1 MKTLYLEC
9 NMGAAGDML
18 MGALLELIPDR
29 ENFLEKLNQAGIPGA
44 RVTVEKGI
52 KCGITGTHV
61 RVTVDGQEEYSLDA
75 EPEDYGH
82 HHLHGSGHSHDEASL
97 EEHSQHSH
105 PHNEQLHSHEGQ
117 FDKEHLHSHE
127 GHSHKGHLHPHEEHI
142 HEEHFHPHE
151 EHSHEEHLHSHE
163 GHSHQ
168 GHHHHGH
175 TSLEDISRIIDKLS
189 VDDKVKEDVK
199 TIYGMIAEAESQV
212 HGHPV
217 SQIHFHEVGTVDA
230 LTDITGC
237 AMLMR
242 QLEPEKIIVSPVT
255 LGFGQVHCAHGI
267 LPVPAPAT
275 ALLLRGIPCMAG
287 NIRGELCTPTG
298 AALVKYYANAFGR
311 MPEMVIEKIGYGMG
325 TKDFEAA
332 NCIRAILGES

>member
-75 EPEDYGH
+75 EPDDYGH
-82 HHLHGSGHSHDEASL
+82 HHLHGSGHSHDEASH

-105 PHNEQLHSHEGQ
+105 AHNEQLHSHEGQ
-117 FDKEHLHSHE
+117 FDKEY
-127 GHSHKGHLHPHEEHI
+127 
-142 HEEHFHPHE
+142 
-151 EHSHEEHLHSHE
+151 LHSHE

-175 TSLEDISRIIDKLS
+175 TFLEDISRMIDKLS
-189 VDDKVKEDVK
+189 VDDKIKEDVK

>member
-82 HHLHGSGHSHDEASL
+82 HHLHGSAHSHDEAPH

-127 GHSHKGHLHPHEEHI
+127 GHSH
-142 HEEHFHPHE
+142 
-151 EHSHEEHLHSHE
+151 
-163 GHSHQ
+163 Q

-175 TSLEDISRIIDKLS
+175 TSLEDISRMIDKLS

>member
-44 RVTVEKGI
+44 IVTVEKGI

-61 RVTVDGQEEYSLDA
+61 RVTVDGQEEHSLDA
-75 EPEDYGH
+75 EPENYGH
-82 HHLHGSGHSHDEASL
+82 HHLHGNGHSHDEASH
-97 EEHSQHSH
+97 EEYSQHSH
-105 PHNEQLHSHEGQ
+105 AHNEQLHSHEGQ
-117 FDKEHLHSHE
+117 FDKEY
-127 GHSHKGHLHPHEEHI
+127 
-142 HEEHFHPHE
+142 
-151 EHSHEEHLHSHE
+151 LHSHE

-175 TSLEDISRIIDKLS
+175 TSLEDISRMIDKLS

>member
-1 MKTLYLEC
+1 MKSIFTP
-9 NMGAAGDML
+9 MSATSA
-18 MGALLELIPDR
+18 
-29 ENFLEKLNQAGIPGA
+29 
-44 RVTVEKGI
+44 
-52 KCGITGTHV
+52 
-61 RVTVDGQEEYSLDA
+61 
-75 EPEDYGH
+75 
-82 HHLHGSGHSHDEASL
+82 
-97 EEHSQHSH
+97 
-105 PHNEQLHSHEGQ
+105 
-117 FDKEHLHSHE
+117 
-127 GHSHKGHLHPHEEHI
+127 
-142 HEEHFHPHE
+142 
-151 EHSHEEHLHSHE
+151 
-163 GHSHQ
+163 HQ

-175 TSLEDISRIIDKLS
+175 TSLEDISRMIDKLS

>member
-75 EPEDYGH
+75 EPDDYGH
-82 HHLHGSGHSHDEASL
+82 HHLHGSGHSHDEASH

-105 PHNEQLHSHEGQ
+105 AHNEQLHSHEGQ
-117 FDKEHLHSHE
+117 FDKEY
-127 GHSHKGHLHPHEEHI
+127 
-142 HEEHFHPHE
+142 
-151 EHSHEEHLHSHE
+151 LHSHE

-175 TSLEDISRIIDKLS
+175 TSLEDISRMIDKLS
-189 VDDKVKEDVK
+189 VDDKIKEDVK

>member
-82 HHLHGSGHSHDEASL
+82 HHLHGSGHSHDEASH

-127 GHSHKGHLHPHEEHI
+127 GHSH
-142 HEEHFHPHE
+142 
-151 EHSHEEHLHSHE
+151 
-163 GHSHQ
+163 Q

-175 TSLEDISRIIDKLS
+175 TSLEDISRMIDKLS

>member
-29 ENFLEKLNQAGIPGA
+29 ESFLEKLNQAGIPGA

-61 RVTVDGQEEYSLDA
+61 RVTMDGQEEYSLDA
-75 EPEDYGH
+75 GPEDYGH
-82 HHLHGSGHSHDEASL
+82 HHLHGSGHSHDEASH

-127 GHSHKGHLHPHEEHI
+127 E
-142 HEEHFHPHE
+142 
-151 EHSHEEHLHSHE
+151 
-163 GHSHQ
+163 HSHQ

-175 TSLEDISRIIDKLS
+175 TSLEDISRMIDKLS

>member
-82 HHLHGSGHSHDEASL
+82 HHHGSGHSHGEASH
-97 EEHSQHSH
+97 EEHCQHSH
-105 PHNEQLHSHEGQ
+105 AHNEQLHSHEGQ
-117 FDKEHLHSHE
+117 FDK
-127 GHSHKGHLHPHEEHI
+127 
-142 HEEHFHPHE
+142 
-151 EHSHEEHLHSHE
+151 EHLHSHE

-175 TSLEDISRIIDKLS
+175 TSLEDISRMIDKLS

>member
-29 ENFLEKLNQAGIPGA
+29 ESFLEKLNQAGIPGA

-82 HHLHGSGHSHDEASL
+82 HHLHGSGHSHDEASH
-97 EEHSQHSH
+97 EEHCQHSH
-105 PHNEQLHSHEGQ
+105 AHNEQLHSHEGQ
-117 FDKEHLHSHE
+117 FDK
-127 GHSHKGHLHPHEEHI
+127 
-142 HEEHFHPHE
+142 
-151 EHSHEEHLHSHE
+151 EHLHSHE

-175 TSLEDISRIIDKLS
+175 TSLEDISRMIDKLS

>member
-29 ENFLEKLNQAGIPGA
+29 ESFLEKLNQAGIPGA

-75 EPEDYGH
+75 EPENYGH
-82 HHLHGSGHSHDEASL
+82 HHGSGHSHGEASH

-105 PHNEQLHSHEGQ
+105 AHNEQLHSHEGQ
-117 FDKEHLHSHE
+117 FDK
-127 GHSHKGHLHPHEEHI
+127 
-142 HEEHFHPHE
+142 
-151 EHSHEEHLHSHE
+151 EHLHSHE

-175 TSLEDISRIIDKLS
+175 TSLEDISRMIDKLS

>member
-82 HHLHGSGHSHDEASL
+82 HHLHGSGHSHDEASH

-105 PHNEQLHSHEGQ
+105 AHNEQLHSHEGQ
-117 FDKEHLHSHE
+117 FDK
-127 GHSHKGHLHPHEEHI
+127 
-142 HEEHFHPHE
+142 
-151 EHSHEEHLHSHE
+151 EHLHSHE

-175 TSLEDISRIIDKLS
+175 TSLEDISRMIDKLS

>member
-29 ENFLEKLNQAGIPGA
+29 ESFLEKLNQAGIPGA

-82 HHLHGSGHSHDEASL
+82 HHLHGSGHSHDEASH

-127 GHSHKGHLHPHEEHI
+127 GHSH
-142 HEEHFHPHE
+142 
-151 EHSHEEHLHSHE
+151 
-163 GHSHQ
+163 Q

-175 TSLEDISRIIDKLS
+175 TSLEDISRMIDKLS

>member
-82 HHLHGSGHSHDEASL
+82 HHRGSGHSHGEASH
-97 EEHSQHSH
+97 EEHCQHSH
-105 PHNEQLHSHEGQ
+105 AHNEQLHSHEGQ
-117 FDKEHLHSHE
+117 FDK
-127 GHSHKGHLHPHEEHI
+127 
-142 HEEHFHPHE
+142 
-151 EHSHEEHLHSHE
+151 EHLHSHE

-175 TSLEDISRIIDKLS
+175 TSLEDISRMIDKLS

>member
-29 ENFLEKLNQAGIPGA
+29 ESFLEKLNQAGIPGA

-61 RVTVDGQEEYSLDA
+61 RVTMDGQEEYSLDA

-82 HHLHGSGHSHDEASL
+82 HHLHGSGHSHDEASH

-127 GHSHKGHLHPHEEHI
+127 GHSHKGHLH
-142 HEEHFHPHE
+142 
-151 EHSHEEHLHSHE
+151 SHE

-175 TSLEDISRIIDKLS
+175 TSLEDISRMIDKLS